1 MKITWVINSY
11 HGNTDWIKEYT
22 DDVVFYDKK
31 ELNVGSNIYDYMS
44 YIVDNYDNLPD
55 KVLFGKTNMLERHIT
70 KEEFD
75 EALYLEK
82 HPKQGTSNIR
92 WLSTRYHDVRMPI
105 AYYSITGLYHEINNS
120 WYVQEHPHKYY
131 SNYNDFARDFGLPAP
146 KYLGF
151 APGACWIVP
160 RENILKHPQEYYQR
174 LKDIV
179 LHDVNPAEAH
189 MIERALYYIWQ

>member
-1 MKITWVINSY
+1 MMTWVINSY

-44 YIVDNYDNLPD
+44 YIVDNYDSLPD
-55 KVLFGKTNMLERHIT
+55 QVLFGKSNMLERHIT

-75 EALYLEK
+75 QLY
-82 HPKQGTSNIR
+82 TSETLTPLLTQNHR
-92 WLSTRYHDVRMPI
+92 VYEPVCFYNDGM
-105 AYYSITGLYHEINNS
+105 YHEVNNS
-120 WYVQEHPHKYY
+120 WYVNEHPSMYY
-131 SNYNDFARDFGLPAP
+131 HNYNDFADAFDLPTP
-146 KYLGF
+146 EYLAF

-160 RENILKHPQEYYQR
+160 RENILKRSREYYQR

-179 LHDVNPAEAH
+179 SHDANPAEAH
-189 MIERALYYIWQ
+189 MIERALLYIWS